1 MSVQE
6 PVVSRTSKK
15 QENSMKPVKN
25 LVFIILTSLPLIAQ
39 FSPDKINIHGF
50 VNQGYVYSG
59 DNNYLNMNT
68 VKGSFEFNEVA
79 INFSTG
85 LTDRLHAGIQ
95 LLSRDLGK
103 VGNNMVMLDWAYA
116 DYRWRDYLGIRIG
129 KIKTPLALYNEI
141 RDVDALRTFILLPQS
156 VYDENVRD
164 FSFAFQGA
172 ALYGNI
178 GLGKLGELEYN
189 LYSGTFNIPDPKTG
203 FWYNSFMSLRALI
216 EPFLTNETAVIT
228 HVGISDP
235 AVTADYI
242 WGGSGY
248 WNTPVPDL
256 KLGGCYLYGS
266 LTMST
271 DIPVYRR
278 LTLSPSQYVINE
290 VIIPHLDA
298 DIIIKDYYTL
308 SGEYTLNNLSLTG
321 EFHRRIYKVHIR
333 KNPILGFAMNQD
345 YRLEG
350 YYGQITYRLLERLEL
365 GAYYSSYT
373 DKDSQLPG
381 EPKWYYTQA
390 DICGAIRF
398 DITPSWLVKLE
409 GHQIDGVGL
418 VIAVDNPAGIQK
430 EWRLIAVKSSISF

>member
-1 MSVQE
+1 
-6 PVVSRTSKK
+6 
-15 QENSMKPVKN
+15 MKPVKV
-25 LVFIILTSLPLIAQ
+25 LLCTILTALPLTAQ
-39 FSPDKINIHGF
+39 FGLEKIDIHGF
-50 VNQGYVYSG
+50 ANQGYVYSG

-68 VKGSFEFNEVA
+68 VKGSYEFNEVA
-79 INFSTG
+79 INFSTSI
-85 LTDRLHAGIQ
+85 TDRLRAGIQ
-95 LLSRDLGK
+95 LLSRDLGR
-103 VGNNMVMLDWAYA
+103 VGNNMAMLDWAYA

-172 ALYGNI
+172 ALYGNF
-178 GLGKLGELEYN
+178 GLGKLGEMEYN

-203 FWYNSFMSLRALI
+203 FWYNSFMSLRTLI
-216 EPFLTNETAVIT
+216 EPFLTGQSITIT
-228 HVGISDP
+228 HLGISDP
-235 AVTADYI
+235 SVTADYI
-242 WGGSGY
+242 WGGSAY

-271 DIPVYRR
+271 DLTVYRR
-278 LTLSPSQYVINE
+278 LMMNSSQSVINE
-290 VIIPHLDA
+290 VIVPHLDA

-308 SGEYTLNNLSLTG
+308 SGEYIWNNLTLTG
-321 EFHRRIYKVHIR
+321 EFHRRIYKAHIR
-333 KNPILGFAMNQD
+333 KNPVLGFAMDQN

-350 YYGQITYRLLERLEL
+350 YYGQITYRFADWLET
-365 GAYYSSYT
+365 GVYYSSYL

-381 EPKWYYTQA
+381 EPKWHYTQA
-390 DICGAIRF
+390 DICGTIRF
-398 DITPSWLVKLE
+398 DMTASWLIKLE

-418 VIAVDNPAGIQK
+418 VIPADNPAGTQK
-430 EWRLIAVKSSISF
+430 VWKLIALKSSISF